1 MPQKLFICVLL
12 VILNGVIFAMEP
24 AFARDPAI
32 SPDGSE
38 ICFVYN
44 SDLWIVPFKGGNA
57 RRLTATE
64 ASEWGPAWSPDG
76 SLIAFN
82 SNREQQS
89 YVFTISPQG
98 GEAKPVFRESL
109 TVVDW
114 FNDSQNLLCTRY
126 GFRNGSGYYK
136 VNLDGTRPVLLAEI
150 GDRYGSLSP
159 KNDKIIFNR
168 YGDPFR
174 EAYRGSLN
182 GDLWQIDLASGEYSR
197 LTSTELTERYPRYS
211 HDTNS
216 VYFCAS
222 DGRNLQLV
230 KVAKGNFDKP
240 EQLTNFDTW
249 SARDITIARKS
260 DRIVFE
266 LFSEIWSWQP
276 GKAATKLE
284 INIPEDQWEDTKAV
298 ERLPDYFED
307 YMVSD
312 DNLVVAFKA
321 GYDLFAMPVKG
332 GEAKRITTDH
342 GGSNGM
348 IFLPNSHELIVQKR
362 QKGRDNLFRAVID
375 STISIQPLDW
385 FGKEDYY
392 VEMFNRDMENN
403 LMIHY
408 RDETETGKIAIAD
421 STLKIWEIVE
431 APSAISSVFAIN
443 KEKSHALFMGLRPE
457 NWMRE
462 QYLYD
467 FATKEFTK
475 LYTDDQWVAWQGWMP
490 GNKSVL
496 MQRSGGIW
504 RMDLV
509 PRDEFEHDK
518 DNWRE
523 VFASGLSS
531 KTEPSDS
538 LSSVADSLASP
549 ADEDTEANLP
559 KSLELVKEGIRD
571 RIYPVIQDSEYDLI
585 VVRTLSDSTFLYM
598 KDGSRQSKDT
608 LLMKANIYG
617 KGIEEEHNFGR
628 QARNFRIAGD
638 VIYFQEGNSIKSY
651 NINGGKKVEFTARF
665 DYTFDYKELNKRVFE
680 EVWGAFG
687 LNFYDS
693 KMHGQNWNELYDRF
707 APYLDKVRNMDDLSM
722 IVDELIGEVNASH
735 TGFYPRMDKLYPS
748 KSTAHLGLELDYSL
762 PQKSG
767 IRVKTV
773 LPTTRL
779 ADLYKL
785 RAGAVI
791 TSIDGISVTE
801 TTPLDSLLADK
812 TGKKIRLTFTQDGV
826 STDAV
831 ITGLSWSEQRALW
844 YKYKTRNRAAE
855 VERLTQGRVGY
866 IHIPA
871 MGSEDWSNF
880 YRDLFRDNF
889 DKEALI
895 IDVRGNVGGRIH
907 DQIISLLQKQ
917 QYGFSSSRRWNKQ
930 PAPEPGRMWGKPSIV
945 LVDEHSFS
953 DGEIFPIVYQEL
965 KLGKVV
971 GYPSSG
977 AVIGTWQY
985 DLIDGSS
992 MRMPG
997 SGWYKLDGTNMEG
1010 TGAKPDIIV
1019 ELSPNDL
1026 IADRDLQLQR
1036 AVQEIL
1042 NELDNAGN

>member
-1 MPQKLFICVLL
+1 MPQKLIICVLL
-12 VILNGVIFAMEP
+12 VILSGVLIALEP

-44 SDLWIVPFKGGNA
+44 SDLWIVPFKGGDA
-57 RRLTATE
+57 RRLTSTE

-89 YVFTISPQG
+89 YVFTISPRG
-98 GEAKPVFRESL
+98 GEAKPVFRESM

-114 FNDSQNLLCTRY
+114 FKDSQNLLCTRY

-150 GDRYGSLSP
+150 GDRFGSLSP
-159 KNDKIIFNR
+159 ANDKIVFNR
-168 YGDPFR
+168 YGDAFR
-174 EAYRGSLN
+174 EAYRGSMN
-182 GDLWQIDLASGEYSR
+182 GDLWQIDLQTGVYTR
-197 LTSTELTERYPRYS
+197 LTSTDLTERYPRYS
-211 HDTNS
+211 YDSNS
-216 VYFCAS
+216 VYYCAS
-222 DGRNLQLV
+222 DGKNLQLF
-230 KVAKGNFDKP
+230 KAEKGNFAKP

-249 SARDITIARKS
+249 SVRDITIARKT

-266 LFSEIWSWQP
+266 LFSEIWTWVP
-276 GKAATKLE
+276 GKGALKVE
-284 INIPEDQWEDTKAV
+284 INIPEDQWDDTKAV
-298 ERLPDYFED
+298 ERLPNYFED
-307 YMVSD
+307 YQVSD
-312 DNLVVAFKA
+312 DNLLVAFRA

-332 GEAKRITTDH
+332 GEVKRITTDH

-348 IFLPNSHELIVQKR
+348 LFLPNSHELIVQKR

-375 STISIQPLDW
+375 STISIEPLDW
-385 FGKEDYY
+385 FGKDDCY
-392 VEMFNRDMENN
+392 VEMFAWDPDNN
-403 LMIHY
+403 MMIHY

-421 STLKIWEIVE
+421 STMKIWEVVE

-467 FATKEFTK
+467 FSTKEFTK
-475 LYTDDQWVAWQGWMP
+475 LYTDDQWVSWQGWMP

-496 MQRSGGIW
+496 MQRSNGIW
-504 RMDLV
+504 RLDLV

-518 DNWRE
+518 DNWLE
-523 VFASGLSS
+523 ILDPTLVI
-531 KTEPSDS
+531 KVEPADS
-538 LSSVADSLASP
+538 LKTAADSLAAISVEEPKDKP
-549 ADEDTEANLP
+549 AKP
-559 KSLELVKEGIRD
+559 LEIVKEGLRD
-571 RIYPVIQDSEYDLI
+571 RIYPVIQDDSYDLFVI
-585 VVRTLSDSTFLYM
+585 KALSDSTFLFM

-617 KGIEEEHNFGR
+617 KGIEEEHNFGK
-628 QARNFRIAGD
+628 QARNFRITGD
-638 VIYFQEGNSIKSY
+638 VIYYQEDNRIKSY
-651 NINGGKKVEFTARF
+651 NINGGKKIEFSAQF

-693 KMHGQNWNELYDRF
+693 KMHNQNWDDIYNRF
-707 APYLDKVRNMDDLSM
+707 APYMDKVRNMEDLSL
-722 IVDELIGEVNASH
+722 IVDEMIGEVNASH

-748 KSTAHLGLELDYSL
+748 KSTAYLGLELDYSV
-762 PQKSG
+762 PQTEG

-785 RAGAVI
+785 KPGAVI
-791 TSIDGISVTE
+791 NSIDGIRITA

-812 TGKKIRLTFTQDGV
+812 TGKKIKLTFTQDGV
-826 STDAV
+826 STEALV
-831 ITGLSWSEQRALW
+831 TGLSWSEQRALW
-844 YKYKTRNRAAE
+844 YLYKTRLRAAE
-855 VERLTQGRVGY
+855 VDRLTQGRVGY

-871 MGSEDWSNF
+871 MGSSDWTNF

-889 DKEALI
+889 DKEAII

-977 AVIGTWQY
+977 AVIGTWEY
-985 DLIDGSS
+985 ELIDGSS

-1010 TGAKPDIIV
+1010 TGARPDIVV
-1019 ELSPNDL
+1019 ELTPNDL
-1026 IADRDLQLQR
+1026 IANRDLQLQR

-1042 NELDNAGN
+1042 AELQDAGN